1 MSAVTQ
7 QSVRDYKKRE
17 PRGLGFGRFRQFGAG
32 LACGVLLCVVAY
44 AYAHR
49 SDRPAPPAPE
59 TPRPEAHEPPA
70 DAGTDPADV
79 PAAGTDTGA
88 AAGSGPQHYDFYSM
102 LPNFEVVIP
111 EKEHVVKR
119 ELPAAPIQRP
129 GVYVLQAGSYRGEAD
144 SDRVARQ
151 LSLQGI
157 DAKVQRVAVD
167 NDVWYRVR
175 VGPISDLGQV
185 NEMRAKL
192 RAADVD
198 AIVIRVGD

>member
-1 MSAVTQ
+1 MSAVVR
-7 QSVRDYKKRE
+7 QSARDYKKRE
-17 PRGLGFGRFRQFGAG
+17 PRGLDLGRFQPFGAG
-32 LACGVLLCVVAY
+32 LACGVLLTVVAY

-49 SDRPAPPAPE
+49 ADRAAPPE
-59 TPRPEAHEPPA
+59 TPKPEVHSPSAG
-70 DAGTDPADV
+70 DAGPDADPADTE
-79 PAAGTDTGA
+79 AGAGA

-119 ELPAAPIQRP
+119 DLPAAAIERP
-129 GVYVLQAGSYRGEAD
+129 GVYVLQAGSYRDEAD

-157 DAKVQRVAVD
+157 DARVQRVAVD

-175 VGPISDLGQV
+175 VGPISDLKQV
-185 NEMRAKL
+185 NEVRAKL